1 MVSEAAAVGA
11 VLVMV
16 LVTFATRVAGVWVMS
31 HFAITPRI
39 EAFLKSMGSSVLIAI
54 VVPATV
60 AGTPRLWLAVAA
72 AGIVMAAT
80 RNSLVAMIVGTVAAA
95 LARAVGG

>member
-1 MVSEAAAVGA
+1 MVSEAAALGA

-16 LVTFATRVAGVWVMS
+16 VVTFATRIAGVWVMS

-39 EAFLKSMGSSVLIAI
+39 EAFLKSMGTSVPIAI
-54 VVPATV
+54 VVPSTV

-72 AGIVMAAT
+72 AAIVMAAT
-80 RNSLVAMIVGTVAAA
+80 RNSLIAMTVGTVAAG
-95 LARAVGG
+95 LARSVSG